1 MANFNFNKVIL
12 GGRMT
17 KDAELETT
25 PNGTSVTKFSIAVN
39 RTGKDDKQSAD
50 FINCVAWKNTA
61 EFISRYFR
69 QGSSIC
75 IVGQIQTRSW
85 KDQNGNS
92 RYATEVVVD
101 EAKFVDSK
109 GEANNNTTYTAN
121 VPQNASGATYDSS
134 KLEEIGDDEELPF

>member
-1 MANFNFNKVIL
+1 
-12 GGRMT
+12 
-17 KDAELETT
+17 
-25 PNGTSVTKFSIAVN
+25 
-39 RTGKDDKQSAD
+39 
-50 FINCVAWKNTA
+50 
-61 EFISRYFR
+61 
-69 QGSSIC
+69 
-75 IVGQIQTRSW
+75 VGQIQTRSW

-121 VPQNASGATYDSS
+121 APQNASGATYDSS